1 MSCTSCG
8 EIIPAIGSD
17 LPCPRCGSV
26 DRNLTV
32 ADYGAAAESA
42 FVDGLGG
49 DGSETI
55 RVARGGSDG
64 RVASADATPDGK
76 IADRIEGRAS
86 HKDHAEFRV
95 AANLVSRLNQ
105 LGANWRSPELL
116 RADAREERGVDCIA
130 HDGAGNKLLI
140 QVTTT
145 DQDAWGQLARD
156 SLVVR
161 GVTSV
166 AVVEAIRAAIA
177 HKATRAAPDVVLAL
191 DATDSPRAAF
201 RSVADSFRDQHGR
214 WAASIGFREIW
225 LVGPVVGLVQR
236 LC

>member
-1 MSCTSCG
+1 
-8 EIIPAIGSD
+8 
-17 LPCPRCGSV
+17 V

-86 HKDHAEFRV
+86 YKDHAEFRV

-105 LGANWRSPELL
+105 LGANWRSPVLL

-177 HKATRAAPDVVLAL
+177 HRLLAPLPTLCSRWMPPTAPGRPSGPWRTRFATSTAGGQRALASGKSGL
-191 DATDSPRAAF
+191 S
-201 RSVADSFRDQHGR
+201 
-214 WAASIGFREIW
+214 
-225 LVGPVVGLVQR
+225 GPLSA
-236 LC
+236 